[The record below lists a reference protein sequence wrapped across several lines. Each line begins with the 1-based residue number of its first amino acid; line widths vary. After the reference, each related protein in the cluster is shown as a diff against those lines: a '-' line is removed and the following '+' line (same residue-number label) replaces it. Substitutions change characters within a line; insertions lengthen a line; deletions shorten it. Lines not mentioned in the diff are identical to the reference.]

1 MYRDFNLPV
10 VPVATNLGVFWPQE
24 EFTKNPGRATV
35 EFLDPIQPGLG
46 RGEFLA
52 KLEAAV
58 ETRSQELI
66 AQATGQP
73 VRPSVLVPAPDE
85 VARAEAKAVEA

>member
-1 MYRDFNLPV
+1 MYRDFALPV
-10 VPVATNLGVFWPQE
+10 VPVATNLGLFWRQQA
-24 EFTKNPGRATV
+24 FIKHPGRATV
-35 EFLDPIQPGLG
+35 EFLEPIPPGLG

-52 KLEAAV
+52 RLEGAI

-66 AQATGQP
+66 AEATGEP

-85 VARAEAKAVEA
+85 LERRAAAQPA